1 MRKSLGILLLLT
13 LPVALWLAIQWSP
26 HVGIP
31 TRFPAAAPQAKP
43 DPVRYRALIA
53 ALAQERKQ
61 LAADYLATEAE
72 GERGKIEDQARALLE
87 ARLPELM
94 RCWLG
99 TPWDFN
105 GTTETPGEGKI
116 ACGYFVSTV
125 LRDAGFEVERFRL
138 AQQASQNIIATFL
151 ERDEMHITASSS
163 YEKFLQQVIAR
174 GPGVRIVGLDS
185 HVAFLIVNP
194 DQSINFIHSSGVR
207 PWAVVDE
214 ERSQATVLAASN
226 YRVTGN
232 LTASRQ
238 VIQQW
243 LAQAP
248 WPTQT
253 S

>member
-1 MRKSLGILLLLT
+1 MLKSLAVLLIIIALPLGLWFT
-13 LPVALWLAIQWSP
+13 LRSSPDFSLPSLLPVA
-26 HVGIP
+26 
-31 TRFPAAAPQAKP
+31 TREPEP
-43 DPVRYRALIA
+43 DPERYRTLIDD
-53 ALAQERKQ
+53 LANERKK
-61 LAADYLATEAE
+61 LAARYVASESSAE
-72 GERGKIEDQARALLE
+72 EEEIEDQARALLE
-87 ARLPELM
+87 TRLPELM

-105 GTTETPGEGKI
+105 GTSETPGEGKI

-138 AQQASQNIIATFL
+138 AQQASQNIIGTFL
-151 ERDEMHITASSS
+151 DRDEMHITASTS

-194 DQSINFIHSSGVR
+194 DQSINFIHSSGAR
-207 PWAVVDE
+207 PGTVVDE
-214 ERSQATVLAASN
+214 KRSQAGVLAASN

-232 LTASRQ
+232 LTASQKVLQR
-238 VIQQW
+238 W
-243 LAQAP
+243 LSAAA

-253 S
+253 

>member
-1 MRKSLGILLLLT
+1 MPKSLGILLLLT
-13 LPVALWLAIQWSP
+13 LPLALWLALQWSP
-26 HVGIP
+26 SLEIP
-31 TRFPAAAPQAKP
+31 SILPAATPRAKP
-43 DPVRYRALIA
+43 DPERYHAIIDE
-53 ALAQERKQ
+53 LAREREQ
-61 LAADYLATEAE
+61 LAADYLAAEADA
-72 GERGKIEDQARALLE
+72 ERVEIEDQARTLLE
-87 ARLPELM
+87 AQLPELM

-151 ERDEMHITASSS
+151 ERDEMHITASTS

-174 GPGVRIVGLDS
+174 GPGVRIVGLDT

-194 DQSINFIHSSGVR
+194 DQSINFIHSSGAR
-207 PWAVVDE
+207 PWTVVDE
-214 ERSQATVLAASN
+214 ARLQATVLAASN

-238 VIQQW
+238 VIQKW
-243 LAQAP
+243 LTEAP